1 VLQVVLRVL
10 KLPNT
15 ADWWK
20 AGLRVTV
27 RMAAKV
33 KAHTPVVLVLMVD
46 NVLNI
51 RTHADATDGIKTR

>member
-1 VLQVVLRVL
+1 ML